1 MGHVRLKLGRQYGL
15 TAYHN
20 SIQCIPMANK
30 PGPKGDHEMVKT
42 TLRLSAEVWRKARV
56 RALDE
61 RVSFQEIV
69 ERALKQYL
77 GSRS

>member
-1 MGHVRLKLGRQYGL
+1 MTAVWHTVYHVIIGKKR
-15 TAYHN
+15 
-20 SIQCIPMANK
+20 P
-30 PGPKGDHEMVKT
+30 PKRGQEMVKT

-69 ERALKQYL
+69 ERALDQYL
-77 GSRS
+77 SKGGRS